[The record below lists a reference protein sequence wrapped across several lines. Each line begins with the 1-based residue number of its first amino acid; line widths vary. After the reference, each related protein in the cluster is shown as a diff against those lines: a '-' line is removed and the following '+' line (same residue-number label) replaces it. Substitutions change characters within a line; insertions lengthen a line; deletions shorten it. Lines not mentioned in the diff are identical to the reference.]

1 MGEQIKI
8 YPHNWTLISKKTEWT
23 VNKYNYMDTTQ
34 NHYAEGKKPDTEE
47 YMLHD
52 HIYMKF

>member
-8 YPHNWTLISKKTEWT
+8 YPHNWILISKKTEWT